1 MTTPRWLTRARK
13 IRDDLLECDAAI
25 RQILGDRTDR
35 ASFEGN
41 FIERLKL
48 ESLEKQRG
56 RLSWRLIQKLARAAG
71 LDPYAV
77 DEVTRRRMLS
87 NFLGTG
93 TTSSAGGGDATPA
106 STSIAGA
113 LLLESDAE
121 GLALLL
127 ENA

>member
-1 MTTPRWLTRARK
+1 MTAPRWLISARQ
-13 IRDDLLECDAAI
+13 IRDDLLETNAAI
-25 RQILGDRTDR
+25 RQILGDRASR

-41 FIERLKL
+41 VIERIQLG
-48 ESLEKQRG
+48 ELEKERG
-56 RLSWRLIQKLARAAG
+56 RLSWRLIQKLARGAG

-77 DEVTRRRMLS
+77 DEVTRRRMLF

-93 TTSSAGGGDATPA
+93 TTSSTGGGDATPA
-106 STSIAGA
+106 SMSIAGA

-127 ENA
+127 EDA

>member
-1 MTTPRWLTRARK
+1 MTTPRWLTRARG
-13 IRDDLLECDAAI
+13 IRDDILECNAAI
-25 RQILGDRTDR
+25 RQILGDRATR

-41 FIERLKL
+41 VIERVELS
-48 ESLEKQRG
+48 ELEKERK
-56 RLSWRLIQKLARAAG
+56 RLSWRLTQALARGAG

-77 DEVTRRRMLS
+77 DEVTRRRMLF

-93 TTSSAGGGDATPA
+93 TASSAGGGDATPA
-106 STSIAGA
+106 SMSIAGA